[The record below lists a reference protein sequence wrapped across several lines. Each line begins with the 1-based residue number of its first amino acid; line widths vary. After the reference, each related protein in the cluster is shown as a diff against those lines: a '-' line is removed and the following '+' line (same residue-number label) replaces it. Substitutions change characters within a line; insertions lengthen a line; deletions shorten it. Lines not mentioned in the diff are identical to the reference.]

1 MKLKNTKEILF
12 FCNNKQTITITITK
26 TKTKN
31 IKTRMNKPVK
41 MTPMLRQY
49 MEIKEQYPDTI
60 LFYRMGDFYEMF
72 FDDAVIASKILAITL
87 TSRSAKDEANKV
99 PMCGIPFHAL
109 SNYLGKLI
117 KAGYRVALCEQVE
130 DPKEA
135 KGIVRREVVRV
146 VTPGVTTDQQ
156 LLDEKSNIFVA
167 AICSNGRSKKKM
179 SAGLAFLDVS
189 TGNFLIKE
197 FAYSIDNYND
207 IIDALTLMKP
217 AEILVPEQD
226 KKSLAPIIE
235 LISTVMTGVC
245 LTFRSDGDFDKD
257 TAQTTL
263 TEHFKTT
270 NLAGFGCDHL
280 QAGLRAAGGLLAY
293 IHETQKTEISYIRKI
308 SFLDGKHYM
317 GIDES
322 SRRNLELTETI
333 SGGKR
338 EGSLLSVLDMT
349 CTPMGARF
357 LKKQILFP
365 LQNKD
370 EIISRLAAVE
380 SLLLDQ
386 PLLENIR
393 SILNEIYD
401 IERLCSRLVLGQ
413 GNARD
418 MDSLGIS
425 LAGLPEIKKLLLAV
439 PPGLIPDMGRKL
451 DELSDIYK
459 LINDAIRQDA
469 PVNLREGKLIKEGFD
484 EELDELIILLRDGK
498 KLIASL
504 EAKERIRTGNPK
516 LKIGYNRIF
525 GYFFE
530 VSRAQA
536 AAMPDDFIRKQTLV
550 NAERFI
556 SPELKELE
564 NKISSAQEKRLELEY
579 RLFIEI
585 RKKMASQSERLLDT
599 ASIIAGIDFLT
610 SLASI
615 AKKYHYTRPAI
626 NDEQL
631 IIITEGRHPVIE
643 RTIEAGRFVANDL
656 HLNHDKQQ
664 LLLITG
670 PNMAGKS
677 TVLRQ
682 TALIVLMAHIGSFV
696 PAEKADICLIDRI
709 FTRVGAMDNLRRGQS
724 TFMVEMNETANILNN
739 ATQNSLVIL
748 DEIGRGTSTYDGL
761 AIAWSVAENLVNKND
776 RGIKTLFATHYH
788 ELTALAA
795 THKRIRNFSIA
806 VREWNDSIIFLHKLV
821 AGATSR
827 SYGIQVAE
835 LAGVP
840 GQVIKRAKEILKQ
853 IESEGAVAAEFV
865 GRSQGTLKQPQQMEL
880 FSPMNKDRDRKK
892 DLLIEMLSDLDP
904 DKTSPMDALQLIYK
918 IKEIMGK

>member
-1 MKLKNTKEILF
+1 
-12 FCNNKQTITITITK
+12 
-26 TKTKN
+26 
-31 IKTRMNKPVK
+31 MNKPVK

-72 FDDAVIASKILAITL
+72 LDDAVIASKILGITL
-87 TSRSAKDEANKV
+87 TSRSAKEEANKV
-99 PMCGIPFHAL
+99 PMCGIPFHAIG
-109 SNYLGKLI
+109 NYLGKLI
-117 KAGYRVALCEQVE
+117 KAGYRVAVCEQVE

-146 VTPGVTTDQQ
+146 VTPGVTTDEQ
-156 LLDEKSNIFVA
+156 LLDEKSNTFVA
-167 AICSNGRSKKKM
+167 AICSDGRKKNM
-179 SAGLAFLDVS
+179 SIGLSFLDVS
-189 TGNFLIKE
+189 TGNFLINE
-197 FAYSIDNYND
+197 VAYSTDNYNGV
-207 IIDALTLMKP
+207 IDALTLMEP

-226 KKSLAPIIE
+226 KKNLAPILD
-235 LISTVMTGVC
+235 LISIVMEGVC
-245 LTFRSDGDFDKD
+245 LTFRGDSDFDKD
-257 TAQTTL
+257 TPLITL
-263 TEHFKTT
+263 TEHFRTA

-280 QAGLRAAGGLLAY
+280 QTGIRAAGGLLAY

-308 SFLDGKHYM
+308 SPIDKKISM

-333 SGGKR
+333 TGGKR
-338 EGSLLSVLDMT
+338 EGSLLSIIDMT

-365 LQNKD
+365 LQQKD
-370 EIISRLAAVE
+370 EIVSRLAAVE

-386 PLLENIR
+386 PLLKNIR
-393 SILNEIYD
+393 VILNEIYD
-401 IERLCSRLVLGQ
+401 LERLCSRLVLGQ

-418 MDSLGIS
+418 MNSLGIS
-425 LAGLPEIKKLLLAV
+425 LAGLPELKKILISS
-439 PPGLIPDMGRKL
+439 PPGLVSDIGKEL
-451 DELSDIYK
+451 DALSDIYK
-459 LINDAIRQDA
+459 LINNAIRDDA
-469 PVNLREGKLIKEGFD
+469 PIHLREGKLIKEGFH
-484 EELDELIILLRDGK
+484 EELDELIVLLRDGK

-504 EAKERIRTGNPK
+504 ETKERERTGNPK
-516 LKIGYNRIF
+516 LKVGYNRVF

-530 VSRAQA
+530 VSRVQTATI
-536 AAMPDDFIRKQTLV
+536 PDDFIRKQTLV

-579 RLFIEI
+579 RLFVEI
-585 RKKMASQSERLLDT
+585 RQEMASRSERLLNT
-599 ASIIAGIDFLT
+599 ASVIARIDFLT

-615 AKKYHYTRPAI
+615 AKKYHYTRPNI
-626 NDEQL
+626 NNEQV
-631 IIITEGRHPVIE
+631 ITIEEGRHPVIE
-643 RTIEAGRFVANDL
+643 RTIEAGRFVANDI
-656 HLNHDKQQ
+656 HLDHEKQQ

-696 PAEKADICLIDRI
+696 PADKADICLVDRI

-739 ATQNSLVIL
+739 ATENSLVIL

-761 AIAWSVAENLVNKND
+761 AIAWSVAEELVTKD
-776 RGIKTLFATHYH
+776 GRGIKTLFATHYH
-788 ELTALAA
+788 ELTTLAT

-806 VREWNDSIIFLHKLV
+806 VREWENSIIFLHKLIE
-821 AGATSR
+821 GATNR

-853 IESEGAVAAEFV
+853 IESEGAVSPEIV
-865 GRSQGTLKQPQQMEL
+865 RYGQGKSKQPYQMEL
-880 FSPMNKDRDRKK
+880 FSSQDKDPVRE
-892 DLLIEMLSDLDP
+892 LLSGVDP
-904 DKTSPMDALQLIYK
+904 DKTNPMEALQLLYEMKK
-918 IKEIMGK
+918 IIND